1 MALGRTQALTWLQL
15 AELDLLGRREHNAA
29 VRLPEGHHG
38 RLRQRHL
45 RGPDQRSRLGWL
57 LDHLE
62 QITHSPREHT
72 PSWELPAL
80 HPSHPLP

>member
-38 RLRQRHL
+38 CLRQRHW
-45 RGPDQRSRLGWL
+45 RGPDQRSGLGRL

-62 QITHSPREHT
+62 RSPQ
-72 PSWELPAL
+72 PS
-80 HPSHPLP
+80 